1 MSKIQ
6 ISTLHK
12 INSLLAEILK
22 LEESK
27 SRKQQEIESLK
38 LRNADELISFRL
50 KTEEEFVL
58 KQNMALFTITQNSIG
73 ASEIK
78 TKFKTA
84 KEIEAL
90 IESFFQGSHLS
101 DLIEKI
107 IKANDGDKYI
117 IEADPAIA
125 KSLKLE
131 NTSPA
136 KEGVLNVV
144 FGHKKYI
151 LNKKSLSESLRE
163 KLLVNAFN

>member
-12 INSLLAEILK
+12 INSLLAEIFK

-27 SRKQQEIESLK
+27 SIKQQEIENLK
-38 LRNADELISFRL
+38 LRNADELVSYRL
-50 KTEEEFVL
+50 KSEEEFVL
-58 KQNMALFTITQNSIG
+58 KQNMLLFTMTQNLIG
-73 ASEIK
+73 ANEIK
-78 TKFKTA
+78 AKFKVA
-84 KEIEAL
+84 KEIETL
-90 IESFFQGSHLS
+90 IETFFQGDSLNN
-101 DLIEKI
+101 LIDKI
-107 IKANDGDKYI
+107 IKANAGDKYV
-117 IEADPAIA
+117 IEVDPVIA
-125 KSLKLE
+125 KNLKLE

-151 LNKKSLSESLRE
+151 LDKKSLSESLRE